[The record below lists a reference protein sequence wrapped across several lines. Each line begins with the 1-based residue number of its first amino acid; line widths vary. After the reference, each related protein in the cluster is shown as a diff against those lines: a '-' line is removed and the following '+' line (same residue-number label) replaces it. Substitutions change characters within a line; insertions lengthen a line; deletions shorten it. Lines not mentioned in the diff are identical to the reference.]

1 VFAEVLIINQ
11 SSEKVKFDMDTLK
24 ILLTFETLTGV
35 KVKDIIND
43 SSDPETSML
52 IFVVEQDMIGRAIG
66 RHGSNVQQL
75 ERAFNRK
82 IKIVE
87 FNPSLLQ
94 YIRNFIYPLKLKE
107 AKQEGRNVI
116 LVGEDMKTK
125 GKLIGR
131 ESKNLKKL
139 RTYIKRL
146 FDIDEIK
153 VM

>member
-1 VFAEVLIINQ
+1 MFAEVLIINQ